1 MKQSLPSI
9 RQVAYIPCELLS
21 PYILYR
27 YAAKLPVGIFST
39 PTSVQIFSDASC
51 ESESTFDKG
60 DYIEKTELTFSTV
73 DVIPEDRPLAFV
85 VTDNNDQSYLIGLR
99 EDPFPA
105 VEVTSSIAP
114 DSNIRK
120 VKVIFTSKKSLIPCS
135 V

>member
-39 PTSVQIFSDASC
+39 PTLVQIYSDASC

-60 DYIEKTELTFSTV
+60 DFISSMFLLPQLLHLNFAVPKTIIKHEFVIE
-73 DVIPEDRPLAFV
+73 
-85 VTDNNDQSYLIGLR
+85 N
-99 EDPFPA
+99 
-105 VEVTSSIAP
+105 
-114 DSNIRK
+114 
-120 VKVIFTSKKSLIPCS
+120 
-135 V
+135 